1 MSGATGVM
9 KSESSSA
16 SENVW
21 WSATSGRVSAVER
34 ALRARCGGRKSP
46 PPSRET
52 HRPAGNAPGG
62 RVPPRCRPAPLLGLT
77 FNHALARPVRHSPVP
92 AGDAKGGRR
101 GKGAVGLDDVDEALQ
116 PTMPRR
122 RHPSPRGEGS
132 GQRWIRTIEGVSQRI
147 YSPPRLT
154 TSVSTLL
161 VGAVLIRM
169 WLRGARVS
177 RGKFGGNQRPSHGAR
192 RGRISNAARTFAML
206 FAGQTPRQVMPG

>member
-147 YSPPRLT
+147 YSPPRLS
-154 TSVSTLL
+154 TSVSTRF
-161 VGAVLIRM
+161 GEGCRAYTPRTC
-169 WLRGARVS
+169 GARVS
-177 RGKFGGNQRPSHGAR
+177 RKKIRAR
-192 RGRISNAARTFAML
+192 RGIMPILFPLRQNRRANLRGFPGLAGAAAK
-206 FAGQTPRQVMPG
+206 